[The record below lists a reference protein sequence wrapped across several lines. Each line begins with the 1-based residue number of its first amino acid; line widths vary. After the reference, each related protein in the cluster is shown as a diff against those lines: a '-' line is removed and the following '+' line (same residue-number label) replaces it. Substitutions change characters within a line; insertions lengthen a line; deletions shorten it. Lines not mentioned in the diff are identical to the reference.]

1 MLGKQFALLKWWT
14 DKGRYKSRVRE
25 PGVKGYSWYVEK
37 TEHKKNTGET
47 EKKNAPMCSP
57 FNDPARW
64 IYLIWDEA
72 DGKVYY
78 THLDLKHM
86 ALVDADQGWRPFRKG
101 CPLLS
106 FDDKGMEAWF
116 HYLLRAIQEV
126 GCKRWQSV

>member
-1 MLGKQFALLKWWT
+1 M
-14 DKGRYKSRVRE
+14 
-25 PGVKGYSWYVEK
+25 EK
-37 TEHKKNTGET
+37 TELNKNTGET

-86 ALVDADQGWRPFRKG
+86 ALVDAD
-101 CPLLS
+101 
-106 FDDKGMEAWF
+106 